1 MWLAA
6 HFRRVQ
12 SLLEDDTIQEI
23 PCAKLSQRL
32 KRSVGGRF
40 GHFEGVCQD
49 ELQSWEAIAS
59 YPLGYNSQRLCTDW
73 SRQGLIVALSRH
85 SHHGI

>member
-32 KRSVGGRF
+32 KRSVGPF
-40 GHFEGVCQD
+40 WTF
-49 ELQSWEAIAS
+49 
-59 YPLGYNSQRLCTDW
+59 
-73 SRQGLIVALSRH
+73 
-85 SHHGI
+85 